1 MLVFGKGLWK
11 LSARGLEPL
20 TFGFGGRRSIQL
32 SYADEVSSVYRL
44 EVARKVADF
53 REPHE
58 TRPPSLI
65 SKCCMASGQVLSSP
79 MIVSVPIELP
89 GPTVPELKPF
99 RLVMPFDSDSP
110 RGRAYLHLPRIALS
124 AACREFLCGSRREPG
139 KPLHLG
145 CSSQA
150 HYRNIHDCTH
160 DQQPAAPRAVRRTGY
175 GTEPHVVSHAAAW
188 H

>member
-1 MLVFGKGLWK
+1 MTFEI
-11 LSARGLEPL
+11 SARGLEPL

-32 SYADEVSSVYRL
+32 SYADQVLSVYRL
-44 EVARKVADF
+44 GLARKVPDL
-53 REPHE
+53 REPHA
-58 TRPPSLI
+58 TGSPSLI
-65 SKCCMASGQVLSSP
+65 STCYLASGPVMSSP
-79 MIVSVPIELP
+79 LIVSVPIELP
-89 GPTVPELKPF
+89 GPTVPVLTPF
-99 RLVMPFDSDSP
+99 RLITPFDSDSP

-124 AACREFLCGSRREPG
+124 AARREFLCGCRREPG

-160 DQQPAAPRAVRRTGY
+160 DQQPAAPQAARRTQY

-188 H
+188 R